1 MRKTAD
7 RTKTRLSKWSAK
19 QRSSRSSRKPPA
31 RKSIGREAVS
41 APIRSLPDVRPPPPG
56 SGKRG
61 EQGHIAYL
69 LRQAQAATRLTLE
82 RALADLGVTTP
93 QFAVLTMLNA
103 YPGLSGAD
111 VARVAL
117 LTPQTVGVIIGNLER
132 DGAIKKMPH
141 PVHGRMLQWTLT
153 RRGSDLLDKC
163 RRRVNAV
170 ERRLVAGLGAK
181 AEATVRGW
189 LSKIAA
195 DLHEDG

>member
-1 MRKTAD
+1 MMRKTTG
-7 RTKTRLSKWSAK
+7 RTKSGSREK
-19 QRSSRSSRKPPA
+19 QEGRQKSRRRENTTAEVPA
-31 RKSIGREAVS
+31 LHG
-41 APIRSLPDVRPPPPG
+41 VRPPPPG

-61 EQGHIAYL
+61 ADGHIAYL

-82 RALADLGVTTP
+82 RALADLAVTQP

-132 DGAIKKMPH
+132 DGAIQKTPH
-141 PVHGRMLQWTLT
+141 PVHGRVLQWTLT
-153 RRGSDLLDKC
+153 RRGSDLLDQC

-170 ERRLVAGLGAK
+170 ERRLVTGLNAK
-181 AEATVRGW
+181 AEFTIRRW

-195 DLHEDG
+195 DLHGDD